1 MSDLALFLIPNPDRG
16 LNKVMPPTKR
26 TAGSNSWVGENQH
39 AVMGNAGM
47 QVDGKKRGYCI
58 ANGADM
64 PHLGEQGAMVYE
76 INGQDEGGI
85 RSAMG
90 YAFWTIYMVN
100 CMLLPM
106 AAGGNN
112 VFADDGVDDFIE
124 RWAQARDIMSFFDKN
139 DYNSIAHAKSK
150 KNGGPGPIIW
160 SDDRDTW
167 VPDIQ
172 FFFWDAI
179 LGIVRGNDNG

>member
-1 MSDLALFLIPNPDRG
+1 MSDLALFLLPKPDRG
-16 LNKVMPPTKR
+16 LNKVLPPHKYTQ
-26 TAGSNSWVGENQH
+26 GSNTFVGVNQY
-39 AVMGNAGM
+39 AVAGNKGL
-47 QVDGKKRGYCI
+47 QVDGKKRGYCL
-58 ANGADM
+58 GDGPSM
-64 PHLGEQGAMVYE
+64 PHQPGEGAMVYE
-76 INGQDEGGI
+76 INGTDEGGI

-106 AAGGNN
+106 AGNGNN
-112 VFADDGVDDFIE
+112 VFSDDGVDDFLE
-124 RWAQARDIMSFFDKN
+124 RWDQALDIMQFFDQE

-167 VPDIQ
+167 FPEIN

-179 LGIVRGNDNG
+179 VTIARQSATE

>member
-1 MSDLALFLIPNPDRG
+1 
-16 LNKVMPPTKR
+16 
-26 TAGSNSWVGENQH
+26 
-39 AVMGNAGM
+39 
-47 QVDGKKRGYCI
+47 
-58 ANGADM
+58 
-64 PHLGEQGAMVYE
+64 
-76 INGQDEGGI
+76 
-85 RSAMG
+85 MG